1 MPSLQ
6 PRATLDTSKAVL
18 PGAREDLT
26 GGAPERGTRSLWY
39 VYFLACFCVNGL
51 WTHAPS
57 QKDKHPPKK

>member
-39 VYFLACFCVNGL
+39 VYFFSLFLC
-51 WTHAPS
+51 
-57 QKDKHPPKK
+57 